1 MNFKLCIEFTKLI
14 YTSGQLQIPQELL
27 STSNGSSDPNAFEMS
42 SMMSATTSE
51 MKDSIITLDYVSNIN
66 VLLIASS
73 DGLENSPSLKY
84 HNIRH
89 FWLFTQIQQLA
100 FRECINNADFERTTK
115 MVFMCELSV
124 NVNTQNNHYSVT
136 NIIPS
141 HDHASGNVCNS
152 PKSR

>member
-1 MNFKLCIEFTKLI
+1 MNFKLYIEFTKLI

-73 DGLENSPSLKY
+73 DGLENSQSLKY

-100 FRECINNADFERTTK
+100 LRECKIMQISK
-115 MVFMCELSV
+115 ELPKWFLCV
-124 NVNTQNNHYSVT
+124 N
-136 NIIPS
+136 
-141 HDHASGNVCNS
+141 CL
-152 PKSR
+152 